1 MTARW
6 LTAVTAAARSARAV
20 GAAVLIMSLAALSL
34 PGCARAPAPPDS
46 QDHEGNGAAGGA
58 VDALAGQRF
67 FPGCSAFLLAPDGRR
82 LALVQGRRL
91 LTFAVST
98 ADELLGATPPAVL
111 DLSGLGD
118 GASDRLRP
126 VAWCQGREGLALL
139 VAAAAPDDYAD
150 EDRYY
155 YVPLSADSA
164 PRPLADGPLRC
175 WWAFA
180 PGAGVDIAA
189 VRHDRGADSFA
200 YCARPLDGLGPAAWQ
215 PAWRTPAG
223 ALLRAVRLA
232 SPTLAVAETYSEQ
245 PVAGG
250 FQEESQ
256 LWRIDLT
263 VDGAGAVQAAVAVL
277 STGLDSIDRWYP
289 SPRGDAIV
297 ALGFRVSE
305 PRACLVMLSG
315 ADPVDLGP
323 CDVSWAGWSVDGR
336 QLCYRTSDYRLRS
349 YDLGLM
355 TGKDVPLGSFSGGSE
370 CRGMPLE
377 GERCL
382 LWDGT
387 GMAVVDGRTG
397 ATSFIARGH
406 DKETLQVSRDGLTV
420 AFVDAEAGGV
430 RLVRLIARP

>member
-1 MTARW
+1 
-6 LTAVTAAARSARAV
+6 VTAAARSARAI
-20 GAAVLIMSLAALSL
+20 GAALLIMSLATLLL
-34 PGCARAPAPPDS
+34 PGCARAPAPPVS
-46 QDHEGNGAAGGA
+46 QDDEGDGAAGGD

-67 FPGCSAFLLAPDGRR
+67 FPDCSAFLLAPDGRS
-82 LALVQGRRL
+82 LTLVQGRRL
-91 LTFAVST
+91 LTFAVSG
-98 ADELLGATPPAVL
+98 ADELLGATPPAEL

-126 VAWCQGREGLALL
+126 VAWCQGREGPALL

-215 PAWRTPAG
+215 PAWRAPAG
-223 ALLRAVRLA
+223 SLLRAVRLA
-232 SPTLAVAETYSEQ
+232 SPTVAVAETYSERL
-245 PVAGG
+245 VDAGG
-250 FQEESQ
+250 FKSESQ

-263 VDGAGAVQAAVAVL
+263 VDSAGAVQAAVAEL
-277 STGLDSIDRWYP
+277 STGLDDLDHWCP
-289 SPRGDAIV
+289 SPGGDAIV
-297 ALGFRVSE
+297 ALGFRASE
-305 PRACLVMLSG
+305 PRACLVMLRG

-336 QLCYRTSDYRLRS
+336 RLCYRTSDYCLRS

-355 TGKDVPLGSFSGGSE
+355 TGKDVPFGSFSGGSE

-377 GERCL
+377 GERWL
-382 LWDGT
+382 LWDG
-387 GMAVVDGRTG
+387 GRMAVVDGRTG